1 MTADTITFTAQ
12 RATGGVLAGVP
23 GATATAAGNKLGTDI
38 DALAAK
44 VRAKIADRLPDKAD
58 AAAKEQVAAQ
68 LIRRELDQ
76 MAQDAMRESRPILD
90 KDVEQAVQARV
101 LAVLFGLGALQQMLE
116 DPEIENIFVNGP
128 ARVFV
133 RYKGGRRAR
142 LEPIASSDGE
152 LAEQVRL
159 IAARLGTTERRFD
172 RARPALS
179 LQLPDGSRLYAVHSE
194 IAGFTSLS
202 IRRHR
207 FPTIK
212 MEELVELGTM
222 DAKLARIL
230 AAAVRA
236 KRNII
241 VAGETDSGKTTLL
254 RALAAEIGPGER
266 LITIEDTSELGLN
279 EDEGAHPDV
288 VAMQS
293 REANLEGVGA
303 VSAADLVRWS
313 LRMSPDRIIVGECR
327 SPEETTTML
336 EAMSV
341 GNDGSLTTLHASSS
355 QVTFARLLLLLRK
368 GPEKMDT
375 ESAAM
380 QIAQS
385 AHLIVHLD
393 VLEDGTRAVT
403 SLREITGA
411 ENARVISN
419 EIYRPGPDGRA
430 RAATPFSPATMR
442 RLRRAGL
449 AEADA
454 VITPSFETG
463 WEQ

>member
-1 MTADTITFTAQ
+1 MSTDTITFTAQ
-12 RATGGVLAGVP
+12 HATTGVLAGVP
-23 GATATAAGNKLGTDI
+23 GVTPHAVGDGPGFDI
-38 DALAAK
+38 DALAAE
-44 VRAKIADRLPDKAD
+44 VRGKIADRLPEHAD
-58 AAAKEQVAAQ
+58 AAAKEDAAAE
-68 LIRRELDQ
+68 LIRGELDQ
-76 MAQDAMRESRPILD
+76 MAQRAMREGHRVLPTGI
-90 KDVEQAVQARV
+90 EQAVQARV
-101 LAVLFGLGALQQMLE
+101 LAVLFGLGALQPLL
-116 DPEIENIFVNGP
+116 DDTEIENIFVNGP

-142 LEPIASSDGE
+142 LEPMASSDAE

-159 IAARLGTTERRFD
+159 IAARLGATERRFD
-172 RARPALS
+172 RARPSLS

-207 FPTIK
+207 FPTVSLD
-212 MEELVELGTM
+212 ELVALGTL
-222 DAKLARIL
+222 DGKLARIL
-230 AAAVRA
+230 TAAVRA

-241 VAGETDSGKTTLL
+241 VAGETDAGKTTLV
-254 RALAAEIGPGER
+254 RALAAEFDPDER
-266 LITIEDTSELGLN
+266 VITIEDTSELGLD
-279 EDEGAHPDV
+279 EDEAAHPNV

-293 REANLEGVGA
+293 REANLEGVGE
-303 VSAADLVRWS
+303 VTGADLVLWS

-327 SPEETTTML
+327 SPQETTSML

-355 QVTFARLLLLLRK
+355 QVVFARLLLLLRK
-368 GPEKMDT
+368 GPERMDT

-403 SLREITGA
+403 SLREITGS
-411 ENARVISN
+411 ENGRVISN
-419 EIYRPGPDGRA
+419 EIYRPGPDGRG
-430 RAATPFSPATMR
+430 RAATPFSPATLR

-454 VITPSFETG
+454 VITPSFDTG